1 MKSNYIQPSV
11 ETVDMIASNV
21 LQAESKFDL
30 NIGGGSTTIP
40 PSQGL

>member
-1 MKSNYIQPSV
+1 MKRNYIQPSV

-30 NIGGGSTTIP
+30 NIGGSTPIP